1 MAQHQCCWG
10 VIAAP
15 DQEARQ
21 NPCPLLHTIWNF
33 HLIWHHWWVTSS
45 TISPPPLLQC
55 KMCSPSIC
63 AHSQNICLGCSSG
76 QGGQTSPPCFFWPKI
91 SSLTSP
97 HTPFSLL
104 PFFPLTCFH
113 RAGWSWMTIH
123 ACCCWIWMC
132 VRERV
137 WEPWHPIIWCLP
149 NRSHTPVNS
158 PGPLQSGFC
167 AIPPSQSCHTSFQPD
182 STHIHTWSSASLQE
196 ISDCLINGH
205 ISASMKV
212 TGLLDS
218 EGKLVHNKSM
228 TTYLCN
234 LSDLMGK

>member
-1 MAQHQCCWG
+1 MG
-10 VIAAP
+10 
-15 DQEARQ
+15 ES
-21 NPCPLLHTIWNF
+21 PLLQF
-33 HLIWHHWWVTSS
+33 LLLLLFCSVKCVAPQYALIHRIFAWGAHQDREDRQAHHVSFGPRLHP
-45 TISPPPLLQC
+45 SPPP
-55 KMCSPSIC
+55 
-63 AHSQNICLGCSSG
+63 
-76 QGGQTSPPCFFWPKI
+76 F
-91 SSLTSP
+91 
-97 HTPFSLL
+97 LL

-149 NRSHTPVNS
+149 NRPHTPVNS

-196 ISDCLINGH
+196 ISE
-205 ISASMKV
+205 ISATSV
-212 TGLLDS
+212 PAESHRAAGFRRETS
-218 EGKLVHNKSM
+218 A
-228 TTYLCN
+228 
-234 LSDLMGK
+234 